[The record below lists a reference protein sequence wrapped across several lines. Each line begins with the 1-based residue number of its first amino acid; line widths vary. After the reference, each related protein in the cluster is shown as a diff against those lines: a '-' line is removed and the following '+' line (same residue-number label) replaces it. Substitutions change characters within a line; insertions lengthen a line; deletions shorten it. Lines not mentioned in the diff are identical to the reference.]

1 MSDPEYE
8 ADAPSLNLNDFLL
21 ILFKHKWKILL
32 CSTACVPTSVA
43 VYFLLPTVYES
54 QAKLLVRYVVD
65 KSAVDVLDPSVRPS
79 SADSMNLINSEVE
92 ILTSED
98 LIMQVAQA
106 VGIERLLESP
116 GYKEAGSKGDGGVP
130 EPQGKAAAVLLPN
143 LPVPTVHG
151 TNSRT
156 CSSPRTNP

>member
-32 CSTACVPTSVA
+32 CATAGVATSVA
-43 VYFLLPTVYES
+43 AYFLFPTVYET

-65 KSAVDVLDPSVRPS
+65 KSAVDVLDPSVRQS

-98 LIMQVAQA
+98 LIMQVAKA
-106 VGIERLLESP
+106 VGIERLLQTP
-116 GYKEAGSKGDGGVP
+116 GYKEAGSKMHVSVKEAGAKMDWSVP
-130 EPQGKAAAVLLPN
+130 GAEVAAAARLIAKL
-143 LPVPTVHG
+143 HG
-151 TNSRT
+151 TA
-156 CSSPRTNP
+156 